1 MVKDEDGRT
10 LLLLA
15 EIQGHRMILS
25 NVYAPNIDDPTFFG
39 NLECK
44 ISDMGDYP
52 ILIAGDF
59 NLVMD
64 DILDRSTPSQR
75 HSRSASV
82 AIKMCRTLGLVDV
95 WRVFNPSARDYT
107 FYSAPH
113 NTLSR
118 IDYFLVSNSI
128 MPSAMSCSIGSIH
141 VSDHAPV
148 LLHLSSFGTPPKS
161 PRWRLNSSLLHD
173 SNFLQFST
181 KGVKNGELPPEA
193 GSVSV
198 QNKRI
203 RLKLRVGQTLGSW
216 QALSEITE
224 YCSAVMLKQ
233 FLHVVICIYSGL

>member
-1 MVKDEDGRT
+1 MTFIKSKKVDIVFLQETHLSPQESDKLCRDWVGQVFFSCGSSQSRGVAILIHKQLQFKCSRMVKDEDGRT

-128 MPSAMSCSIGSIH
+128 MPSAMSCSIGRIR
-141 VSDHAPV
+141 VSDHA
-148 LLHLSSFGTPPKS
+148 S
-161 PRWRLNSSLLHD
+161 
-173 SNFLQFST
+173 
-181 KGVKNGELPPEA
+181 EL
-193 GSVSV
+193 
-198 QNKRI
+198 I
-203 RLKLRVGQTLGSW
+203 W
-216 QALSEITE
+216 
-224 YCSAVMLKQ
+224 
-233 FLHVVICIYSGL
+233 